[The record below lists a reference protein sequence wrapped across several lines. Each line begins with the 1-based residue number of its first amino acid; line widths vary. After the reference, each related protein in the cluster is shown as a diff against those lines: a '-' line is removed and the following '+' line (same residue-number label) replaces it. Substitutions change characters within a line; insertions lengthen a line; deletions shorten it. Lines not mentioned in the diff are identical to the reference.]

1 MSDLIKIQNEALIV
15 EISTFGAELQS
26 INSKDGREWLWNGDA
41 AWWGGRAPLLFPIVG
56 GSLNDTVSINGND
69 YSLQRHGFARK
80 SEFKLVEQTETSCV
94 FELAWSDATYAV
106 YPFKF
111 ILRASY
117 ILDGAKLT
125 NSVEV
130 INQDGQDMPFGFGF
144 HPAFKWP
151 LPGASIEDLHFIEL
165 ANGAEPAMM
174 RLNETAL
181 FSEELLPSPFKDGKV
196 QLDHS
201 QYEDDAMVFPEG
213 AGARLSYGTEAGA
226 KLHFEFKN
234 LPNLALWQKPGA
246 PYICIEPWHGMAG
259 VDGKGTEIMARPSTY
274 VLEAGQSQS
283 FEYCVQ
289 IIDDKN

>member
-1 MSDLIKIQNEALIV
+1 MQVVKIENEALVV
-15 EISTFGAELQS
+15 EVSTFGAELQS
-26 INSKDGREWLWNGDA
+26 ISSKDGREWLWNGDEE
-41 AWWGGRAPLLFPIVG
+41 WWSGRAPLLFPIVG
-56 GSLNDTVSINGND
+56 GSLNDTVSINGQD
-69 YSLQRHGFARK
+69 YTLQRHGFARK
-80 SEFKLVEQTETSCV
+80 SEFKLVEKTELSCT

-111 ILRASY
+111 TLRASY
-117 ILDGAKLT
+117 FLEGTKLT
-125 NSVEV
+125 NTVEIV
-130 INQDGQDMPFGFGF
+130 NLNDHEMPFGFGF
-144 HPAFKWP
+144 HPAFNWP
-151 LPGASIEDLHFIEL
+151 LPGASIDDPHFIEL

-201 QYEDDAMVFPEG
+201 QYENDAMVFPSG
-213 AGARLSYGTEAGA
+213 AGSKLSYGTEAGA

-259 VDGKGTEIMARPSTY
+259 VDGRGTEIMARPSTFTLQANETQRFSY
-274 VLEAGQSQS
+274 SVEFPAA
-283 FEYCVQ
+283 
-289 IIDDKN
+289 